1 MSGRLRFCMV
11 TTFYPPYSY
20 GGDGITVQRLA
31 RSLVKAG
38 HDVTVVHDVGA
49 YAALGH
55 EPNGQ
60 ASHDD
65 GVEVIAVES
74 RFPLLAGLLT
84 HQTGRPVVHGPELR
98 RLLNGGAFDVVHF
111 HNVSLIGGPGLFSY
125 APDSLTL
132 YTAHEHWL
140 VCPTHVLWRHN
151 RELCTGR
158 QCFRCTIRHHRPPQ
172 IWRRGSF
179 FLRQM
184 QSVDAYIA
192 LSEFSRNKH
201 HEFGFPW
208 PMHVIPPVVAE
219 AAPVQ
224 LATSP
229 HSRPYFFC
237 VGRLE
242 SIKGIQTVL
251 PLFVKDAPADLLVAG
266 AGSFEPELRRMAAG
280 SPNVVFV
287 GRLDVDELARYY
299 AHAVGHI
306 AASICYETF
315 GNTIVESFQQST
327 PVVARRLGSF
337 PELVEIAGAGLLFD
351 HADELGAILQLLAK
365 DSALRNRLGAA
376 GRVAYEQKYS
386 ERAVVPQYLSLVSE
400 KLADRRAPRAV
411 RRTERLSSIM

>member
-1 MSGRLRFCMV
+1 MV
-11 TTFYPPYSY
+11 TTFYPPFSY

-31 RSLVKAG
+31 RALVKAG
-38 HDVTVVHDVGA
+38 HEVTVIHDVGA

-55 EPNGQ
+55 EPKG
-60 ASHDD
+60 SPGPDD
-65 GVEVIAVES
+65 GIETIALES
-74 RFPLLAGLLT
+74 RFPFLTGLLT
-84 HQTGRPVVHGPELR
+84 HQTGRPIAHGPRLR
-98 RLLNGGAFDVVHF
+98 RLLNDGAFDVVHF
-111 HNVSLIGGPGLFSY
+111 HNVSLMGGPALLSY
-125 APDSLTL
+125 APHSLTL

-172 IWRRGSF
+172 VWRHGSF
-179 FLRQM
+179 FPRQM

-192 LSEFSRNKH
+192 LSEFSRKKH
-201 HEFGFPW
+201 QEFGFPW

-219 AAPVQ
+219 PAPPRFG
-224 LATSP
+224 TSP

-242 SIKGIQTVL
+242 AIKGIQTVL
-251 PLFVKDAPADLLVAG
+251 PLFLSDAPADLLVAG

-299 AHAVGHI
+299 AHAIGHI

-351 HADELGAILQLLAK
+351 DVGELRAVLQLLAR
-365 DSALRNRLGAA
+365 DPALRNRLGAA
-376 GRVAYEQKYS
+376 GRLAYEQKYS
-386 ERAVVPQYLSLVSE
+386 ERAVVPQYLSLVE
-400 KLADRRAPRAV
+400 GKLAERLASRGGRP
-411 RRTERLSSIM
+411 TERLLSIT